1 MSMQNRMLK
10 THSSPEP
17 CVPNFSRVLRGV
29 SQWIRIGPKLKV
41 VPPPRSEPRS
51 LVNLKHH
58 ADEVGLYT
66 EQEEK
71 DFEHVSSLKNY
82 KELITESLVHAICST
97 DDHCDLNPLPGTP
110 SYSLSRLE
118 NEAKELVDLGPWE
131 YFLVKVLTPIMGA
144 LHIIGGCGGFLY
156 AITWAIWAVKI
167 AIRMGKACLDK
178 PKPEPKFPAS
188 VLMELMGDSRP
199 PEVVVS
205 RQATPNVRYKRG
217 SNSDDDEEVDIP
229 LTKI

>member
-1 MSMQNRMLK
+1 M
-10 THSSPEP
+10 T
-17 CVPNFSRVLRGV
+17 G
-29 SQWIRIGPKLKV
+29 
-41 VPPPRSEPRS
+41 
-51 LVNLKHH
+51 
-58 ADEVGLYT
+58 
-66 EQEEK
+66 
-71 DFEHVSSLKNY
+71 
-82 KELITESLVHAICST
+82 SLVHAICST
-97 DDHCDLNPLPGTP
+97 DDHCDLNPLPGVP

-118 NEAKELVDLGPWE
+118 KEAKELVDLGPWE

-156 AITWAIWAVKI
+156 AIIWAVKM

-205 RQATPNVRYKRG
+205 RRATPNVRYKRG
-217 SNSDDDEEVDIP
+217 SNSDDEEEVDIP
-229 LTKI
+229 LTRI